1 MAKSG
6 VPKLAEGTEHHE
18 TEHEHRSADDKEKV
32 GDAKKGIGAEL
43 KKRPWLWLVITVG
56 AGIVGWI
63 VYEKLFASS
72 SSATATPT
80 TTGDTTGTNDDGGG
94 ASGGGGNPDDD
105 EETLDQLLAAE
116 QAETQALQALSSEIG
131 SLYSPPPTG
140 PYTSLPE
147 VSPKTTK
154 TTTSS
159 GTTVSPQ
166 TVTLVSPASPTS
178 SLQITAPAGAPNNE
192 TLTNVTT
199 GATAKA
205 DPSTGLITLESK
217 PSESGPDEL
226 STKTQAKTESSLP
239 KAPTAGSK
247 TIGGSKLV

>member
-1 MAKSG
+1 MAKFG
-6 VPKLAEGTEHHE
+6 GPELAEETKHHE

-80 TTGDTTGTNDDGGG
+80 TTGDTTGTNDGGGG

-131 SLYSPPPTG
+131 SLYSPPPPVVPPVVPG
-140 PYTSLPE
+140 GGLG
-147 VSPKTTK
+147 TTAP
-154 TTTSS
+154 TVPS

-166 TVTLVSPASPTS
+166 TVTLVSPASPAS

-192 TLTNVTT
+192 TLTDVTT

-205 DPSTGLITLESK
+205 NPNTGLITLESK

-247 TIGGSKLV
+247 TVGGSKLV